1 MLFKICRVAALSL
14 LNQIKI
20 VNMKNSI
27 ICFLICVVAFS
38 SCNQAELEQLKEE
51 NHQLRAEIE
60 QREQD
65 ISGMIKVFNEIED
78 NLSNVR
84 TREERILKYSRNAEG
99 STDKIDD
106 IQGEIIAID
115 ELMKKNRENLSLLG
129 ERLKTTTGEKHQLE
143 KMMANLHSVVN
154 SKDREIVEL
163 VRSMEDLNLQ
173 IEDLYG
179 SITDLKVEKAK
190 QEFTIDMQEK
200 ALNRGYYLIAS
211 TKKLRE
217 MGVIER
223 SGGILGIGRVS
234 KLADDLDL
242 AMFTMVDIRE
252 ENNFSVDAHKVELLS
267 SHPGDSYIL
276 RKSEDDKRFLSL
288 EITRPADFWK
298 TTRTLV
304 IAMD

>member
-1 MLFKICRVAALSL
+1 
-14 LNQIKI
+14 
-20 VNMKNSI
+20 MKNPM
-27 ICFLICVVAFS
+27 ICFFLFVVVLS
-38 SCNQAELEQLKEE
+38 SCNQTELERLKEE

-60 QREQD
+60 QRDQD
-65 ISGMIKVFNEIED
+65 ISGMIEVFNNVED
-78 NLSNVR
+78 NLSNIR
-84 TREERILKYSRNAEG
+84 AREERILKYSRNAEG
-99 STDKIDD
+99 SSGKIDD
-106 IQGEIIAID
+106 IQREIIAID
-115 ELMKKNRENLSLLG
+115 ELMKKNRENLNLLS
-129 ERLKTTTGEKHQLE
+129 ERLKTTTGEKQQLE

-154 SKDREIVEL
+154 SKDREILEL

-173 IEDLYG
+173 IDDLYS

-190 QEFTIDMQEK
+190 QDFTIDMQEK
-200 ALNRGYYLIAS
+200 ALNRGYYLIAP

-217 MGVIER
+217 MGVVER
-223 SGGILGIGRVS
+223 SGGILGIGSVN

-242 AMFTMVDIRE
+242 AVFTMVDIRE
-252 ENNFSVDAHKVELLS
+252 ENDFTIDARKVELLS

-304 IAMD
+304 IATN

>member
-1 MLFKICRVAALSL
+1 
-14 LNQIKI
+14 
-20 VNMKNSI
+20 MKNSI
-27 ICFLICVVAFS
+27 ICFLVCIVVFS
-38 SCNQAELEQLKEE
+38 SCNRAELEKLREE

-65 ISGMIKVFNEIED
+65 ISGMIRVFNEIED

-106 IQGEIIAID
+106 IQNEIIAID
-115 ELMKKNRENLSLLG
+115 ELMKKNRENLNLLS
-129 ERLKTTTGEKHQLE
+129 ERLKTTTGEKQQLE

-154 SKDREIVEL
+154 SKDREILEL

-200 ALNRGYYLIAS
+200 ALNRGYYLVAS
-211 TKKLRE
+211 TNDLRE
-217 MGVIER
+217 MGVVER

-234 KLADDLDL
+234 KLADNLDL
-242 AMFTMVDIRE
+242 ALFTQLDIQEDNKFSLDARKVD
-252 ENNFSVDAHKVELLS
+252 LLS

-276 RKSEDDKRFLSL
+276 RKSEDGKRFLSL

>member
-1 MLFKICRVAALSL
+1 
-14 LNQIKI
+14 
-20 VNMKNSI
+20 MKNSI
-27 ICFLICVVAFS
+27 ICLLVCVVVFS
-38 SCNQAELEQLKEE
+38 SCNRAELEKLREE

-99 STDKIDD
+99 SADKIDD
-106 IQGEIIAID
+106 IQSEIIAID
-115 ELMKKNRENLSLLG
+115 ELMKKNRENLSLLS
-129 ERLKTTTGEKHQLE
+129 ERLKTTTGEKHQFE

-211 TKKLRE
+211 TNDLRE
-217 MGVIER
+217 MGVVER
-223 SGGILGIGRVS
+223 SGGILGIGRVN

-242 AMFTMVDIRE
+242 AMFTQLDIRE
-252 ENNFSVDAHKVELLS
+252 VNNFSIDARKVDLLS

-276 RKSEDDKRFLSL
+276 RKSEDDKRFVSL

>member
-1 MLFKICRVAALSL
+1 
-14 LNQIKI
+14 
-20 VNMKNSI
+20 MKNSI
-27 ICFLICVVAFS
+27 ICFLVCMVVFS
-38 SCNQAELEQLKEE
+38 SCNRAELEKLREE

-65 ISGMIKVFNEIED
+65 ISGMIRVFNEIED

-106 IQGEIIAID
+106 IQNEIIAID
-115 ELMKKNRENLSLLG
+115 ELMKKNRENLNLLS
-129 ERLKTTTGEKHQLE
+129 ERLKTTTGEKQQLE

-154 SKDREIVEL
+154 SKDREILEL

-200 ALNRGYYLIAS
+200 ALNRGYYLVAS
-211 TKKLRE
+211 TNDLRE
-217 MGVIER
+217 MGVVER

-234 KLADDLDL
+234 KLADNLDL
-242 AMFTMVDIRE
+242 ALFTQLDIQEDNKFSLDARKVD
-252 ENNFSVDAHKVELLS
+252 LLS

-276 RKSEDDKRFLSL
+276 RKSEDGKRFLSL

>member
-1 MLFKICRVAALSL
+1 M
-14 LNQIKI
+14 
-20 VNMKNSI
+20 
-27 ICFLICVVAFS
+27 ICFLFFAVVFS
-38 SCNQAELEQLKEE
+38 SCNQAELEKLKEE

-60 QREQD
+60 QRDQD
-65 ISGMIKVFNEIED
+65 ISGMIEVFNNVED
-78 NLSNVR
+78 NLSNIR
-84 TREERILKYSRNAEG
+84 AREEKILKYSRNVEG
-99 STDKIDD
+99 SSGKIDD
-106 IQGEIIAID
+106 IQREIIAID
-115 ELMKKNRENLSLLG
+115 DLMKKNRENLNLLS

-154 SKDREIVEL
+154 SKDREILEL

-173 IEDLYG
+173 IDDLYS

-200 ALNRGYYLIAS
+200 ALNRGYYLIAP
-211 TKKLRE
+211 TKELRE
-217 MGVIER
+217 MGVVER
-223 SGGILGIGRVS
+223 SGGILGIGRVN

-242 AMFTMVDIRE
+242 AVFTMVDIHE
-252 ENNFSVDAHKVELLS
+252 ENNFSIDARKVELLS

-288 EITRPADFWK
+288 EITRPEDFWK

>member
-1 MLFKICRVAALSL
+1 
-14 LNQIKI
+14 
-20 VNMKNSI
+20 MKNSI
-27 ICFLICVVAFS
+27 ICFLICMVAFS
-38 SCNQAELEQLKEE
+38 SCNRAELEKLREE
-51 NHQLRAEIE
+51 NHQLRTEIE

-106 IQGEIIAID
+106 IQSEIIAID

-129 ERLKTTTGEKHQLE
+129 ERLKTTTGEKQQLE

-211 TKKLRE
+211 TNDLRE
-217 MGVIER
+217 MGVVER
-223 SGGILGIGRVS
+223 SGGILGIGRVN

-242 AMFTMVDIRE
+242 AIFTQLDIRE
-252 ENNFSVDAHKVELLS
+252 VNNFSIDARKIDLLS

-276 RKSEDDKRFLSL
+276 RKSEDGKRFLSL